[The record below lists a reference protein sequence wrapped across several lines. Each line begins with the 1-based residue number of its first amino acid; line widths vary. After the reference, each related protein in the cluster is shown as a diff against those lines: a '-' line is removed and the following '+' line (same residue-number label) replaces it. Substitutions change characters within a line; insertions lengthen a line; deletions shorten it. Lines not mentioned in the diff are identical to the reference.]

1 MTIAPVA
8 PFGFGGGS
16 NEMNQVSPL
25 ASRAVNPGANP
36 ADFSRMITHFSGA
49 GAGPTL
55 GPRTIS
61 STVTARLPIRF
72 VNQLE
77 SGTSSTVL
85 MLRARLF
92 DGVRSLVTKM
102 L

>member
-8 PFGFGGGS
+8 PFGFDGGS

-25 ASRAVNPGANP
+25 ASRAVNPGAYP
-36 ADFSRMITHFSGA
+36 DDFSRMMVHFSGA
-49 GAGPTL
+49 GGGPAL
-55 GPRTIS
+55 GPRTTS
-61 STVTARLPIRF
+61 STDTARLPMRL

-92 DGVRSLVTKM
+92 DGVRSLVTKR